1 MGDQFALCHL
11 QVTIRTV
18 TIRTI
23 KDTIYTASRC
33 FCEET
38 HLRKVDIVATN
49 DTCPNC
55 KQPVAPGTPICP
67 HCGTHLQVQTESS
80 SVPPGKLT
88 RPLPEVVKQF
98 DATATTNITIAGVLI
113 GFYSGAIFAWKVIS
127 ALVIS
132 ALLYALPL
140 CLLLTTI
147 IFSMRVFYP
156 DGYLTDD
163 ELTLI
168 KKKER
173 RLQLSSTFL
182 AIAIGVLT
190 ISVFVYL
197 IRGS

>member
-1 MGDQFALCHL
+1 MQYVLDPVAF
-11 QVTIRTV
+11 VKRRI
-18 TIRTI
+18 I
-23 KDTIYTASRC
+23 
-33 FCEET
+33 
-38 HLRKVDIVATN
+38 RKVDIVATN

-55 KQPVAPGTPICP
+55 KQPVIPGTPVCP
-67 HCGTHLQVQTESS
+67 HCGTDLQVQAEPG
-80 SVPPGKLT
+80 SVSPSKLT

-98 DATATTNITIAGVLI
+98 DTTATTNITISGVLI
-113 GFYSGAIFAWKVIS
+113 GFYSGAIFAGKVIS
-127 ALVIS
+127 PQVLN

-140 CLLLTTI
+140 GLLLATI
-147 IFSMRVFYP
+147 IFSLRVFYP

>member
-1 MGDQFALCHL
+1 M
-11 QVTIRTV
+11 
-18 TIRTI
+18 
-23 KDTIYTASRC
+23 
-33 FCEET
+33 
-38 HLRKVDIVATN
+38 ATN

-55 KQPVAPGTPICP
+55 KQPIAPGTTVCP
-67 HCGTHLQVQTESS
+67 HCGTDLQVQTGPG
-80 SVPPGKLT
+80 SVLPGKLN

-98 DATATTNITIAGVLI
+98 DSTATTNITIAGVLT
-113 GFYSGAIFAWKVIS
+113 GFYSGAIFAGKVIS
-127 ALVIS
+127 TLVLN

-140 CLLLTTI
+140 CLLLATI
-147 IFSMRVFYP
+147 IFSLRVFYP

-163 ELTLI
+163 DLTLI
-168 KKKER
+168 KKKQQ

>member
-1 MGDQFALCHL
+1 
-11 QVTIRTV
+11 
-18 TIRTI
+18 
-23 KDTIYTASRC
+23 
-33 FCEET
+33 
-38 HLRKVDIVATN
+38 VDIAATN

-55 KQPVAPGTPICP
+55 KQPVDPGTPICP

-113 GFYSGAIFAWKVIS
+113 GFYSGAIFAGKVVS

-140 CLLLTTI
+140 CLLLATI

-197 IRGS
+197 LRGS

>member
-1 MGDQFALCHL
+1 
-11 QVTIRTV
+11 
-18 TIRTI
+18 
-23 KDTIYTASRC
+23 
-33 FCEET
+33 
-38 HLRKVDIVATN
+38 VATN

-55 KQPVAPGTPICP
+55 KQPVDPGTPICP

-80 SVPPGKLT
+80 TVPPSKLT

-113 GFYSGAIFAWKVIS
+113 GFYSGGIFAGKVIS

-140 CLLLTTI
+140 CLLLATI

-168 KKKER
+168 KKKEQ

-182 AIAIGVLT
+182 AIAIGGLA

>member
-1 MGDQFALCHL
+1 
-11 QVTIRTV
+11 
-18 TIRTI
+18 
-23 KDTIYTASRC
+23 
-33 FCEET
+33 
-38 HLRKVDIVATN
+38 VDIVATN

-67 HCGTHLQVQTESS
+67 HCGTHLQIQTESS

-98 DATATTNITIAGVLI
+98 DATATTNITIAGVLT
-113 GFYSGAIFAWKVIS
+113 GFYSGATFAGKVIS
-127 ALVIS
+127 TLVIS

-140 CLLLTTI
+140 CLLLATI